1 MLYDSRHYHFI
12 DDKYILIYDFI
23 GDSRIKQLAI
33 NTAQNLK
40 CKLVSLND
48 FRTYHYVDYNINN
61 AGPCEFLN
69 LIEHACLVITNSF
82 HATAFSVIFNK
93 EFIHLAFQLK
103 IVRHEW
109 KNFCHLL
116 NLMERYNSTQI
127 ADNKIS
133 YHEVNRTINE
143 QKYMSM
149 RFINMGI
156 NFC

>member
-1 MLYDSRHYHFI
+1 M
-12 DDKYILIYDFI
+12 
-23 GDSRIKQLAI
+23 
-33 NTAQNLK
+33 
-40 CKLVSLND
+40 
-48 FRTYHYVDYNINN
+48 DYNINN

-93 EFIHLAFQLK
+93 EFYTFSLSTQNSSS
-103 IVRHEW
+103 RMED
-109 KNFCHLL
+109 FCHLL

-156 NFC
+156 NFAEGL